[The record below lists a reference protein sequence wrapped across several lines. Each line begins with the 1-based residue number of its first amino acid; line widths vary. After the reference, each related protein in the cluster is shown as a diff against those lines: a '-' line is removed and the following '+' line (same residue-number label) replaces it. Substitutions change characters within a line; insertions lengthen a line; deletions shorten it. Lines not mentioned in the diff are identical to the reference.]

1 MIKCSMGNYF
11 KCLCLLLCQ
20 LPICC
25 FAQSAEPLLEKGRY
39 HFQRDQLDSAQY
51 YYQQAQAIPAA
62 ELSALAGLINIAL
75 VRAEFEQAD
84 SFIQQGNILSEQ
96 ASIDIIAWCKFK
108 TSKGEFFRKS
118 SQLEKALEEHRA
130 VEQKSANVPAAQL
143 IHAYANFHIALT
155 FEKLSQYDSSFHYA
169 QKSYPLFQASL
180 DSTDLA
186 FTSIYN
192 GLAVCY
198 QRTNRIEEAK
208 VFYLKS
214 KAIAETQLGPVSS
227 DLAICLNNLSSIS
240 RAEENYQEA
249 IAYSE
254 QALKIFRALE
264 DESSISGAYYALGIY
279 HYYLGDY
286 GRTKDYVEAC
296 IRIRE
301 RLLSPQHY
309 ALIGP
314 YQLLGIAH
322 EESGDYEKTLYYLAK
337 GREKIIAN
345 YPQGSIPEGF
355 NYENTALAF
364 KSTQQLDSALYYMR
378 LAHTILPDQLPPEDY
393 SMAVHFFSYANILY
407 QVDLLDQAREMLEKS
422 NAVYEALGLHQSAEY
437 SLNLAIQGFIEAEQQ
452 NWVVADQ
459 KFELALEKIRIP
471 GEPVQALSAF
481 RLTPNTLTLLNEY
494 TKYLFQQ
501 YQATAK
507 EESLDRFE
515 TYADIYLQLSDKF
528 RKQFTD
534 PYTKSV
540 VIKDNVAVYNRNIGI
555 YNSLYRKT
563 KKKAYLDAAYRFSEY
578 GRSSLL
584 RDLQDEK
591 IKSYAG
597 LPDSILQKEIVL
609 KKQVS
614 TLNEQLLEQ
623 PEDVQIKQDLFAS
636 EEALDAY
643 IEEMAVAYP
652 RYYELK
658 FNPNVPDLP
667 SLQAK
672 LEPGHNLVEYMQ
684 DDTAYYALVIHAQSS
699 ELIYLGNLQRI
710 DDAVV
715 QWKKAIVQQDQP
727 ALDLAGQLLYRQ
739 VWQPLLTSL
748 EGPRVTIIPTGRLF
762 YLNFES
768 LRPDTTPK
776 SYLIYDYTI
785 SYALSLTVLFSE
797 QDPIRKGPIIAVAP
811 GFEDEIKST
820 YKSQLDTL
828 EPIDEAYL
836 STVRQPWSLK
846 LAKRLKDQFAY
857 QAYIGSAA
865 TESAIKANIQAGN
878 VLYFGTHAIAN
889 ASDPL
894 RSKLV
899 LAKEIG
905 PQTEDGYLHAYELYG
920 LDLQAELAVLNACES
935 GLGNLQKGEGMIS
948 LAYSLHYAG
957 CLSTVMSLWKVDE
970 KVNTQITQNFLQ
982 YLDDGLPKSEALRQA
997 KLDVLNSN
1005 TGDLQHP
1012 FYWGGMVLM
1021 GPDGPLTFQPSNT
1034 RWFLVAG
1041 AIIALLLL
1049 AYVLKI
1055 RSSPSP
1061 IRSN

>member
-1 MIKCSMGNYF
+1 MIQRIRSHFNYF
-11 KCLCLLLCQ
+11 CLLLFHF
-20 LPICC
+20 PILC
-25 FAQSAEPLLEKGRY
+25 FAQSPEILLEKGRY
-39 HFQRDQLDSAQY
+39 HYQRDQLDSAQY
-51 YYQQAQAIPAA
+51 YYQQAQAIPAL
-62 ELSALAGLINIAL
+62 ELSAVAELINIAL
-75 VRAEFEQAD
+75 VRSNFEQAD
-84 SFIQQGNILSEQ
+84 SLIQLGDVLSERP
-96 ASIDIIAWCKFK
+96 DTDMVAWCKFK
-108 TSKGEFFRKS
+108 TSKGEYFRKS
-118 SQLEKALEEHRA
+118 SQLEDALAQHQA
-130 VEQKSANVPAAQL
+130 VMRKSTNAPAAEL

-155 FEKLSQYDSSFHYA
+155 FEKLSQYDSSFYYA
-169 QKSYPLFQASL
+169 QKAYPLFLASL

-198 QRTNRIEEAK
+198 QRANRLDEAK

-214 KAIAETQLGPVSS
+214 KAIAEAQLGPVSS

-240 RAEENYQEA
+240 RAEENYKEA

-254 QALKIFRALE
+254 QALKIFRALD
-264 DESSISGAYYALGIY
+264 DESSISGAYFALGIY

-301 RLLSPQHY
+301 RLFSPQHY

-314 YQLLGIAH
+314 YELLGIAH

-345 YPQGSIPEGF
+345 YPKGSIPEGF

-364 KSTQQLDSALYYMR
+364 KSTQQLDSALHYMR
-378 LAHTILPDQLPPEDY
+378 LANSILPDQLPHNDY
-393 SMAVHFFSYANILY
+393 SMAVYFFSYANILY
-407 QVDLLDQAREMLEKS
+407 QLDLLDQASGMLEKS

-437 SLNLAIQGFIEAEQQ
+437 SQNIALQGSIEAEKE
-452 NWVVADQ
+452 NWVAADQ
-459 KFELALEKIRIP
+459 KFELALEKIQTP
-471 GEPVQALSAF
+471 GEPEQTLSAF
-481 RLTPNTLTLLNEY
+481 RLTPNTLSLLNEY
-494 TKYLFQQ
+494 TKYLFQK

-507 EESLDRFE
+507 EESLALFE

-540 VIKDNVAVYNRNIGI
+540 IIKDNVAVYNRNIGI
-555 YNSLYRKT
+555 YNSLYRET
-563 KKKAYLDAAYRFSEY
+563 KKKAYLDAAYQFSEY

-597 LPDSILQKEIVL
+597 VPDSVVQKELVL
-609 KKQVS
+609 KKRVS

-623 PEDVQIKQDLFAS
+623 PEDVKVKQDLFAS
-636 EEALDAY
+636 EEALNAHIDETA
-643 IEEMAVAYP
+643 IAYP

-658 FNPNVPDLP
+658 FNTNVPDLA
-667 SLQAK
+667 SLQSK
-672 LEPGHNLVEYMQ
+672 IETGHNLVEYMQ
-684 DDTAYYALVIHAQSS
+684 DDTAYYALVIQAESS
-699 ELIYLGNLQRI
+699 DLIYLGNLQRI
-710 DDAVV
+710 DDAIVK
-715 QWKKAIVQQDQP
+715 WKRAIVQQDQT
-727 ALDLAGQLLYRQ
+727 ALDIAGQLLYRQ
-739 VWQPLLTSL
+739 IWQPLLTSL
-748 EGPRVTIIPTGRLF
+748 QGQRVTIIPTGRLF
-762 YLNFES
+762 YLNFEG
-768 LRPDTTPK
+768 LRPDTSPR

-785 SYALSLTVLFSE
+785 SYALSLTLLFSE
-797 QDPIRKGPIIAVAP
+797 EGQAGTGPIIAVAP
-811 GFEDEIKST
+811 GFEDEIKLQ
-820 YKSQLDTL
+820 YKQQLDSL
-828 EPIDEAYL
+828 ESIDEAYL

-846 LAKRLKDQFAY
+846 LANRLKDQFAY
-857 QAYIGSAA
+857 EAYIGLAA
-865 TESAIKANIQAGN
+865 TESKIKANIQHGN

-899 LAKEIG
+899 LAKEVG
-905 PQTEDGYLHAYELYG
+905 PQVEDGYLHAYELYG

-935 GLGNLQKGEGMIS
+935 GVGNLQKGEGMIS

-982 YLDDGLPKSEALRQA
+982 YLDDGLPKSEALRQS
-997 KLDVLNSN
+997 KLDVLNTA

-1021 GPDGPLTFQPSNT
+1021 GKDGPLVFQQNNRP
-1034 RWFLVAG
+1034 WFMAAG
-1041 AIIALLLL
+1041 ALMILLLL
-1049 AYVLKI
+1049 GYVLKS
-1055 RSSPSP
+1055 RFSSPPTLSD
-1061 IRSN
+1061 

>member
-1 MIKCSMGNYF
+1 MIQRNRSHFKYF
-11 KCLCLLLCQ
+11 CLLLCHF
-20 LPICC
+20 PILC
-25 FAQSAEPLLEKGRY
+25 FAQSPEVLLEKGGY

-51 YYQQAQAIPAA
+51 YYQQAQAVPAA

-75 VRAEFEQAD
+75 VRSNFTQAD
-84 SFIQQGNILSEQ
+84 SLIQLGDVLIERP
-96 ASIDIIAWCKFK
+96 DIELVAWCKFK
-108 TSKGEFFRKS
+108 TSKGEYFRKS
-118 SQLEKALEEHRA
+118 SQLEEALAAHQA
-130 VEQKSANVPAAQL
+130 VMRKSAHDPKGEL
-143 IHAYANFHIALT
+143 LHAYANFHIALT
-155 FEKLSQYDSSFHYA
+155 FEKLSQYDSSFYYA
-169 QKSYPLFQASL
+169 QKSYPLFLQSL
-180 DSTDLA
+180 DTSDLA
-186 FTSIYN
+186 YTTIYN

-198 QRTNRIEEAK
+198 QRANKLDEAK

-214 KAIAETQLGPVSS
+214 IAIAEAQLGPVSS

-240 RAEENYQEA
+240 RAEENYHEA

-264 DESSISGAYYALGIY
+264 DESSVSGAYYALGIY

-345 YPQGSIPEGF
+345 YPRGSIPEGF

-378 LAHTILPDQLPPEDY
+378 LAHAILPDQLPPNDY

-407 QVDLLDQAREMLEKS
+407 QVDLLDQADEMLEKS
-422 NAVYEALGLHQSAEY
+422 NSVYEALGLDQSGEY
-437 SLNLAIQGFIEAEQQ
+437 SQNIALQGLMEAEKQ
-452 NWVVADQ
+452 NWAGAEQ
-459 KFELALEKIRIP
+459 KFELALEKIQIP
-471 GEPVQALSAF
+471 GESAQTLSAF
-481 RLTPNTLTLLNEY
+481 RLTPNTLALLNDY

-507 EESLDRFE
+507 EATLELFE
-515 TYADIYLQLSDKF
+515 TYAAIYLQLSDKF

-555 YNSLYRKT
+555 YNSLYRETKNKT
-563 KKKAYLDAAYRFSEY
+563 YLATAYQFSEH
-578 GRSSLL
+578 GRTSLL

-597 LPDSILQKEIVL
+597 VPDSVLQKELAL
-609 KKQVS
+609 KKRVS
-614 TLNEQLLEQ
+614 ALNEQLLEQ
-623 PEDVQIKQDLFAS
+623 PEDVKIKQDLFAG
-636 EEALDAY
+636 EEALNAH
-643 IEEMAVAYP
+643 IEETAIAYP

-658 FNPNVPDLP
+658 FNTNVPDLA
-667 SLQAK
+667 SLQSK
-672 LEPGHNLVEYMQ
+672 IEPGHNLVEYMQ
-684 DDTAYYALVIHAQSS
+684 DDTAYYALVIQAENSD
-699 ELIYLGNLQRI
+699 LIYLGNLQQI
-710 DDAVV
+710 DDAIIK
-715 QWKKAIVQQDQP
+715 WKRAIVQQDQT
-727 ALDLAGQLLYRQ
+727 ALDIAGQVLYRQ
-739 VWQPLLTSL
+739 LWQPLLTSL
-748 EGPRVTIIPTGRLF
+748 KGQRVTIIPTGRLF
-762 YLNFES
+762 YLNFEG
-768 LRPDTTPK
+768 LRPDNSPR

-785 SYALSLTVLFSE
+785 SYALSLTLLFSE
-797 QDPIRKGPIIAVAP
+797 QGQTGTGPIIAVAP
-811 GFEDEIKST
+811 GFEDEIKLK
-820 YKSQLDTL
+820 YKQRLDSL
-828 EPIDEAYL
+828 ESVDEAYL

-846 LAKRLKDQFAY
+846 LANRLKDQFAY
-857 QAYIGSAA
+857 EAYIGLAA
-865 TESAIKANIQAGN
+865 TESTIKANIQHGN

-899 LAKEIG
+899 LAKEVG
-905 PQTEDGYLHAYELYG
+905 PQVEDGYLHAYELYG

-970 KVNTQITQNFLQ
+970 KINTQITQNFLQ
-982 YLDDGLPKSEALRQA
+982 YLDEGLPKSEALRQS
-997 KLDVLNSN
+997 KLDVLNAA

-1021 GPDGPLTFQPSNT
+1021 GTDGPLVFQRNKGP
-1034 RWFLVAG
+1034 WFMAAG
-1041 AIIALLLL
+1041 VLIILLLL
-1049 AYVLKI
+1049 GYVLKS
-1055 RSSPSP
+1055 RSSSSP
-1061 IRSN
+1061 TLAD